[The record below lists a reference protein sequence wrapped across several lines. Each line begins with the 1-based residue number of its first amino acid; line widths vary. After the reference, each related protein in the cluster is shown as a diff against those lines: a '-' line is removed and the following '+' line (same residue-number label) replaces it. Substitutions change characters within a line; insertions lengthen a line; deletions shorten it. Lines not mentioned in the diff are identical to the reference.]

1 MTANATMEFAGGLLV
16 NACSLDR
23 TGNTTARLLLL
34 DIIEEMGGLDE
45 AIDWAEAQGA
55 DGAADHLR
63 SLE

>member
-1 MTANATMEFAGGLLV
+1 MTANATLDFAGSLLV

-23 TGNTTARLLLL
+23 TGHTAARLLLL
-34 DIIEEMGGLDE
+34 DIIEEMGGLDA

-55 DGAADHLR
+55 DGAAEHLR